1 MRWMFDPVSEQ
12 NADRYLDSTQQA
24 EDRARTG
31 ATQELSDRISQIY
44 RENPWMTP
52 AQVLALAKGN
62 ASPEAVDFASTQQAR
77 NVTATLDPDK
87 PQRGWF
93 DRNFTSKLRAA
104 SRWTFAALDFI
115 PEFVQGGVAQFRKP
129 GDTLFQEGW
138 FTATKL
144 GTALQNPELRG
155 EGFFMGGEAVD
166 PKTGQVVTFEEK
178 AGEKARAYRGEING
192 HAWTIGRGAA
202 SLLFTPGSKAYA
214 TASGLLDAVV
224 TVTMDPTVLG
234 GKAVA
239 AVRTGRALAPSVKSV
254 DEINEIRAA
263 LKAGL
268 RTQAGMDK
276 ADSLAASGSKFLK
289 FWQTDRRARR
299 LVERLADPANNDAYG
314 IFTGAFNGKIDIAT
328 ATRFAEAKSTD
339 EVMEVLVDVANRLDD
354 TNPNL
359 IPEDIRDIRGAR
371 AVFGSSRIPFF
382 NNLRRSEW
390 FTTMPRSRLVFG
402 TAQDNTEAVLNMGR
416 YLDTIQGGYTKTDEG
431 RELMNKMMKA
441 LRNESNINFDA
452 IDEVYEESVRK
463 LLKAEGASKEQIDT
477 IFLNIQQSNVDMQ
490 RYFIDLAG
498 NPTDEGLLQHGI
510 KMGYIDPAQ
519 FDGVDLSKI
528 DSWQMVGPGT
538 LLELSQRVK
547 VLPDIREVR
556 RISGNPFVRKV
567 MTNKKGE
574 LQLPLQAVEKFQ
586 TDIWKPLQLMTGGYI
601 LRNMLDAQVRMA
613 VVGKDGFFN
622 HPLRYIQ
629 YAMGQ
634 RGVGTVTGQS
644 MDQIVQRYMDDVNGN
659 ELDDSIFQLM
669 NETVRSDIKDPVSAY
684 NKSRRSGAW
693 VNVSR
698 QQEPERWQQ
707 GLLDELVQVAK
718 DPAMNAIAKGV
729 DTPDLVAWLRND
741 PQGKKYLKILEST
754 LKRGLKYV
762 DDKGDAVYVK
772 FDDVTDEVLTEW
784 VNRLNRARVDMK
796 TGLDDDIKFAVAYR
810 RVPSGIKDDLDVDD
824 IVERFPGGMQNG
836 VGREVTYLADDG
848 TGNMVLTR
856 GIQVSPDPVGGVGRV
871 EVRPVLSGNDVV
883 DSTEGRRELAELI
896 RRKVDEFDAD
906 PSRPGF
912 PPNVKLA
919 QRTIS
924 ESDKRVFN
932 RITNWFF
939 NDFYGGATR
948 KLEKSP
954 LFRQFYYD
962 YVAQEVGG
970 ITRAEAISLVDN
982 IKKYAAAAKTTPV
995 KYVGNKK
1002 VWETIQQAAKTNA
1015 DDGLGTIKQLDDYAK
1030 LMALDNV
1037 KTTLYNAA
1045 ERNNLEDI
1053 ARVVVPFGVAWRE
1066 VVTKYAKF
1074 LAEDP
1079 SRIRRGQLV
1088 YSGAE
1093 KFDPDGDGQGFF
1105 YKDPVSGQNSFLS
1118 PFSGELAQL
1127 VTGVNAPLKGEVRR
1141 LSIGLSV
1148 TPGIGP
1154 TAQVAA
1160 SMIIPDTPRFDA
1172 LSKFL
1177 MPYGR
1182 KDPDAN
1188 ILIPSYALKVKS
1200 ALFDDPNKM
1209 ETIYGNTYMD
1219 TVRALATSGKYKN
1232 AEGIPDEASKAR
1244 LMEDA
1249 KTPARVLTLMRA
1261 LGQFIGPVAPSNE
1274 FIIQNAD
1281 KQDMLA
1287 SAISQEFY
1295 RMQNENYDTAVPRAI
1310 EMFGEDAF
1318 MYFTGK
1324 TQAVVGGVEPTD
1336 VFADWERS
1344 NGGFLNTY
1352 NLMGG
1357 YFAPGGDAFSFEAW
1371 DRMKR
1376 TGKIRELTPAEVWD
1390 RAQYRVGASI
1400 YRYYRDQVGGYPTQE
1415 QSAWLK
1421 QVRAAIHRRFPG
1433 FPEVPVFTVGEFE
1446 LKIDELKRAV
1456 ADPRMEG
1463 NKVASAIATY
1473 LSYRDQA
1480 IQRYVSEGGSP
1491 QGLGTAKGAEPLRQW
1506 LVSIGMA
1513 IGEQV
1518 PEFQRIWDR
1527 ELMNEVDK

>member
-1 MRWMFDPVSEQ
+1 MFDPVSEQ
-12 NADRYLDSTQQA
+12 NVDRYIDTTEQA
-24 EDRARTG
+24 ENRARVG
-31 ATQELSDRISQIY
+31 ATQDLSDRISQIY

-52 AQVLALAKGN
+52 AQVLGLAKGN
-62 ASPEAVDFASTQQAR
+62 ASPEAVDFASTQQGR
-77 NVTATLDPDK
+77 NVPATLDPDK

-93 DRNFTSKLRAA
+93 DRTFTSKLRAA
-104 SRWTFAALDFI
+104 SRWTFAALDFV
-115 PEFVQGGVAQFRKP
+115 PEFVQGGLAQFRKP

-138 FTATKL
+138 FTATKF

-155 EGFFMGGEAVD
+155 EGFFMGGETVD
-166 PKTGQVVTFEEK
+166 PETGQTVTFEEK

-192 HAWTIGRGAA
+192 HAWTLGRGAA
-202 SLLFTPGSKAYA
+202 SLVFTPGSKAYA

-224 TVTMDPTVLG
+224 NLTMDPTVLG
-234 GKAVA
+234 GKAA
-239 AVRTGRALAPSVKSV
+239 AAIRTGRALAPSVKSV
-254 DEINEIRAA
+254 DEINEIRSA

-268 RTQAGMDK
+268 RTQAGMSK
-276 ADSLAASGSKFLK
+276 ADSLAASGSTFLK

-339 EVMEVLVDVANRLDD
+339 EVMNVLVDVANRLDD

-390 FTTMPRSRLVFG
+390 FTTMPKSRLVFG

-416 YLDTIQGGYTKTDEG
+416 YLDTIEGGYTKTDEG
-431 RELMNKMMKA
+431 RKLMNDMMGA
-441 LRNESNINFDA
+441 LGDESNINFDKLNETYNEA
-452 IDEVYEESVRK
+452 VRT
-463 LLKAEGASKEQIDT
+463 LLKKEGASEDEIKT
-477 IFLNIQQSNVDMQ
+477 IFQNIEQSNVDMQ

-498 NPTDEGLLQHGI
+498 NPTDEGLLKIGI
-510 KMGYIDPAQ
+510 ANGYIDPAQ
-519 FDGVDLSKI
+519 FKGVDLTKI
-528 DSWQMVGPGT
+528 DSWQMTGPGT
-538 LLELSQRVK
+538 LLELSQRMK

-556 RISGNPFVRKV
+556 RITANPYFKKLFVSQG
-567 MTNKKGE
+567 KKG
-574 LQLPLQAVEKFQ
+574 QLRFGPAVIETIQ
-586 TDIWKPLQLMTGGYI
+586 SDIWKPIQLMTGGYMM
-601 LRNMLDAQVRMA
+601 RNMLDAQVRMA

-629 YAMGQ
+629 YAMGK

-644 MDQIVQRYMDDVNGN
+644 IEQLIGRYMDDVTGS
-659 ELDDSIFQLM
+659 ELDDMIFQSLG
-669 NETVRSDIKDPVSAY
+669 ETTRADMKDMVTAFG
-684 NKSRRSGAW
+684 NARRNGAW
-693 VNVSR
+693 VDVSR
-698 QQEPERWQQ
+698 QAEPIRWQE

-718 DPAMNAIAKGV
+718 DPAMNAVAKGIPN
-729 DTPDLVAWLRND
+729 DKIITWLRND
-741 PQGKKYLKILEST
+741 PTGKKYLKVLEST

-784 VNRLNRARVDMK
+784 VNRLNRARVNMK
-796 TGLDDDIKFAVAYR
+796 TGLDEELNFALGYR
-810 RVPSGIKDDLDVDD
+810 QVPSGIKDDLDVND

-836 VGREVTYLADDG
+836 VGRPVTYLADDG
-848 TGNMVLTR
+848 TGNMVLTK
-856 GIQVSPDPVGGVGRV
+856 GIQVSPDPVGGVGRID
-871 EVRPVLSGNDVV
+871 VRPVLSGNDVV
-883 DSTEGRRELAELI
+883 DSNEGRRELAELI
-896 RRKVDEFDAD
+896 RRKVAEFDAD
-906 PSRPGF
+906 PARPGF
-912 PPNVKLA
+912 PPKVKLA
-919 QRTIS
+919 QRTVNPQDRKLMDRATS
-924 ESDKRVFN
+924 
-932 RITNWFF
+932 WFF
-939 NDFYGGATR
+939 NGIYGTATT

-962 YVAQEVGG
+962 YVAKEASSLS
-970 ITRAEAISLVDN
+970 RAEAVELVDN
-982 IKKYAAAAKTTPV
+982 IKRYAANSKTTPV

-1002 VWETIQQAAKTNA
+1002 VWDAIQNAAKTNA

-1030 LMALDNV
+1030 LMSLDKV
-1037 KTTLYNAA
+1037 KTTLYNAS

-1053 ARVVVPFGVAWRE
+1053 ARIVAPFGVAWRE

-1079 SRIRRGQLV
+1079 SRVRRGQLV

-1105 YKDPVSGQNSFLS
+1105 YKDPVSGQNSFLL

-1127 VTGVNAPLKGEVRR
+1127 VTGVNAPLRGEARR

-1154 TAQVAA
+1154 TAQLAA
-1160 SMIIPDTPRFDA
+1160 SAIIPDTPRFDA

-1188 ILIPSYALKVKS
+1188 ILIPSYALKIKS

-1219 TVRALATSGKYKN
+1219 TVRALSASGKYKN
-1232 AEGIPDEASKAR
+1232 ADGIPDEESKAR

-1249 KTPARVLTLMRA
+1249 KTPAKILTIMRA

-1274 FIIQNAD
+1274 FVIKNAAG
-1281 KQDMLA
+1281 QDMLA
-1287 SAISQEFY
+1287 SALSQEFY

-1324 TQAVVGGVEPTD
+1324 TEAVVGGVEPTD

-1352 NLMGG
+1352 DLMGG

-1400 YRYYRDQVGGYPTQE
+1400 YRYYRDQVGGYPTKE

-1421 QVRAAIHRRFPG
+1421 QVRGAIHRRFPG

-1456 ADPRMEG
+1456 SDPRMEG
-1463 NKVASAIATY
+1463 NQVASAIATY

-1480 IQRYVSEGGSP
+1480 IQRYVQSGGAA